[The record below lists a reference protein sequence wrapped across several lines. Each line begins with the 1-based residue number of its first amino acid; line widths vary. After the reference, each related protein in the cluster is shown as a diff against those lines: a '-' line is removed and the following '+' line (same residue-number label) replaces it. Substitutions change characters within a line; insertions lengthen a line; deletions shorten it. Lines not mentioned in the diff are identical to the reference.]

1 MFRLQSIFPPA
12 AALAAALLVFG
23 ASPAPAAPGGYTGGY
38 APGYFSSQH
47 GGYFPG
53 YYGGRPSFGGY
64 YPGYFTGYPSGYG
77 GNHGLYYPGYFSAL
91 HAESTYPSPTVT
103 TAPYYGPPTVE
114 SSGGRTVLPEVAGL
128 ESVDPSQTGGG
139 AVIDVHVP
147 ADAKVWFDGDLTKK
161 RGGERDFTSPPL
173 PVGRLYHY
181 DVRARWK
188 EGGRVVDQTRRVPAS
203 ANRRTVVDFSKPDPN
218 AAPPR

>member
-1 MFRLQSIFPPA
+1 MFGRSSILSRA
-12 AALAAALLVFG
+12 AALTAALLVFG

-38 APGYFSSQH
+38 APGYFSSQS

-53 YYGGRPSFGGY
+53 YYGGRPNFGGY

-77 GNHGLYYPGYFSAL
+77 GNHGLYYPGYFSSL
-91 HAESTYPSPTVT
+91 HPESTFPSPTVT
-103 TAPYYGPPTVE
+103 PTPYWPPTVE

-128 ESVDPSQTGGG
+128 ESLDPSQTGGG
-139 AVIDVHVP
+139 AVLSVHVP
-147 ADAKVWFDGDLTKK
+147 ADAKVWFDGDETKQT
-161 RGGERDFTSPPL
+161 GAERDFKSAPL

-188 EGGRVVDQTRRVPAS
+188 EGGRVMDQTRRVPAS
-203 ANRRTVVDFSKPDPN
+203 ANRRTVVDFTKPNPN
-218 AAPPR
+218 DAPPR